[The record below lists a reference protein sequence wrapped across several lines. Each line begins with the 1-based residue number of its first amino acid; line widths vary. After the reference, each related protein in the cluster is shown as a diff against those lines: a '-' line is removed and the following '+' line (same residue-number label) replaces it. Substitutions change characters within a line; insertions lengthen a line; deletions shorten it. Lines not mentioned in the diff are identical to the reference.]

1 MASFN
6 YTVDT
11 KPMAAEISSVSNN
24 VNRTTGAVIAMQ
36 TAVIAVEE
44 KAADF
49 VCENVNRGFYSLIR
63 SQISQKLAKLTS
75 EVDSHVM
82 QLTQQMKALTG
93 IKNRMERDYHMISSR
108 YTKLFG
114 GLNTNLKTRVYE
126 LDKPVTNLVSKEVNK
141 LANRPK
147 YLTATIPVSQIE
159 TLGASQKILSSNV
172 KNNAFKVI
180 SSMNEFI
187 QDMNSQKKLT
197 DKILI
202 NKNNLNIG
210 LIYLPVILIESNRE
224 NTNSNDVSVFLN
236 EKNIPSN
243 VKNSV
248 KSQIFSNFSKF
259 NWNSEVSL
267 SSELRNE
274 FQNLVQNS
282 KLDKRLIENIEQLY
296 SLSKTSTI

>member
-282 KLDKRLIENIEQLY
+282 KLNKRLIENIEQLY

>member
-1 MASFN
+1 MASFT

-11 KPMAAEISSVSNN
+11 NPMAAEISSVSNN

-36 TAVIAVEE
+36 AAVIAVEE

-75 EVDSHVM
+75 EVDSHIM

-93 IKNRMERDYHMISSR
+93 IKMRMERDYHMISSR
-108 YTKLFG
+108 YTKLFD

-126 LDKPVTNLVSKEVNK
+126 LDKPVTNLFSKEVNK
-141 LANRPK
+141 LSNRPK
-147 YLTATIPVSQIE
+147 YLTATIPITQIE

-180 SSMNEFI
+180 GSMNEFI

-202 NKNNLNIG
+202 NKNNLNNG
-210 LIYLPVILIESNRE
+210 LIYLPVIIIESNRE
-224 NTNSNDVSVFLN
+224 NTNSNDVSVFIN
-236 EKNIPSN
+236 EQYVPSN

-248 KSQIFSNFSKF
+248 KSQIFSNYSKF
-259 NWNSEVSL
+259 NWNAEIGMP
-267 SSELRNE
+267 SELINE
-274 FQNLVQNS
+274 FKNLVQNS
-282 KLDKRLIENIEQLY
+282 TLDKRLIENIEQLY
-296 SLSKTSTI
+296 SFSKTSSI

>member
-159 TLGASQKILSSNV
+159 TLGASQKILSSYV
-172 KNNAFKVI
+172 KINAFKVI
-180 SSMNEFI
+180 NSMNEFI

>member
-1 MASFN
+1 
-6 YTVDT
+6 
-11 KPMAAEISSVSNN
+11 
-24 VNRTTGAVIAMQ
+24 
-36 TAVIAVEE
+36 
-44 KAADF
+44 
-49 VCENVNRGFYSLIR
+49 
-63 SQISQKLAKLTS
+63 
-75 EVDSHVM
+75 
-82 QLTQQMKALTG
+82 
-93 IKNRMERDYHMISSR
+93 MIPSR

-141 LANRPK
+141 LANRPR

-159 TLGASQKILSSNV
+159 TLGASQKILSSNI

-180 SSMNEFI
+180 GSMNEFI

-224 NTNSNDVSVFLN
+224 NSNSNDVSVFLN
-236 EKNIPSN
+236 EKNLPSN

-248 KSQIFSNFSKF
+248 KSQIFSNFSTF
-259 NWNSEVSL
+259 NWKSEAGKSNEL
-267 SSELRNE
+267 KSEFKNII
-274 FQNLVQNS
+274 QNS

-296 SLSKTSTI
+296 TLSKTSSI

>member
-1 MASFN
+1 MASFS

-11 KPMAAEISSVSNN
+11 KPMAAEISSVSHN
-24 VNRTTGAVIAMQ
+24 VNRTTGAVVAMQ
-36 TAVIAVEE
+36 AAVIAVEE
-44 KAADF
+44 KAANF

-75 EVDSHVM
+75 EVDSHRM
-82 QLTQQMKALTG
+82 QLTQQMKALIG
-93 IKNRMERDYHMISSR
+93 IKMRMERDYHMISSR

-141 LANRPK
+141 LANRPR

-159 TLGASQKILSSNV
+159 TLGASQKILSSNI

-180 SSMNEFI
+180 GSMNEFI

-224 NTNSNDVSVFLN
+224 NSNSNDVSVFLN
-236 EKNIPSN
+236 EKNLPSN

-248 KSQIFSNFSKF
+248 KSQIFSNFSTF
-259 NWNSEVSL
+259 NWKSEAGISNEL
-267 SSELRNE
+267 KSEFKNII
-274 FQNLVQNS
+274 QNS

-296 SLSKTSTI
+296 TLSKTSSI